1 MRLIKLEKKQLSL
14 PLKPEELETLRAG
27 QQVELTGLIYTA
39 RDAAHKK
46 IYDLLSQ
53 QEKVPFTLEN
63 AFIYYVGPTP
73 TKPNQVIGSAG
84 PTTSSRMDKY
94 TPLLL
99 EHGLKGMIGKGYRNE
114 EVKESI
120 KRNKAVYLAAIGGTG
135 ALLSTAIR
143 EAEVVAFPELGPEAV
158 YRLTVEHFPAT
169 VIIDS
174 LGNDWYIQ
182 AREKFQQERST
193 F

>member
-53 QEKVPFTLEN
+53 QETVPFTLEN

-73 TKPNQVIGSAG
+73 VKPNQVIGSAG

-120 KRNKAVYLAAIGGTG
+120 
-135 ALLSTAIR
+135 
-143 EAEVVAFPELGPEAV
+143 
-158 YRLTVEHFPAT
+158 
-169 VIIDS
+169 
-174 LGNDWYIQ
+174 
-182 AREKFQQERST
+182 
-193 F
+193 

>member
-1 MRLIKLEKKQLSL
+1 MEKKQLSL

-53 QEKVPFTLEN
+53 QETVPFTLEN

-73 TKPNQVIGSAG
+73 AKPNQVIGSAG

-193 F
+193 L